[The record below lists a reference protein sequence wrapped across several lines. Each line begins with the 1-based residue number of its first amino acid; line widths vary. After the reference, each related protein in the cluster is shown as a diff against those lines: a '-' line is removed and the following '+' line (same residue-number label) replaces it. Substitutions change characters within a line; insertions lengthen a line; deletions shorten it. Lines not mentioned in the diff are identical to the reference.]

1 MKNNTEQLTV
11 ATLIKLLNKVEDKTL
26 PIRVHSDNSTDKD
39 NQWVDGVELHNTGK
53 SGYEVKNKRIKE
65 NIMKQATA
73 PDTRPA
79 IAFDTGTE
87 VKTIMDALRAYRVY
101 EVTDE
106 ENKEYI
112 RKIEDQFELVLKMF
126 LKK

>member
-53 SGYEVKNKRIKE
+53 SGYEVK
-65 NIMKQATA
+65 
-73 PDTRPA
+73 
-79 IAFDTGTE
+79 G
-87 VKTIMDALRAYRVY
+87 
-101 EVTDE
+101 EVTL
-106 ENKEYI
+106 
-112 RKIEDQFELVLKMF
+112 KISV
-126 LKK
+126 